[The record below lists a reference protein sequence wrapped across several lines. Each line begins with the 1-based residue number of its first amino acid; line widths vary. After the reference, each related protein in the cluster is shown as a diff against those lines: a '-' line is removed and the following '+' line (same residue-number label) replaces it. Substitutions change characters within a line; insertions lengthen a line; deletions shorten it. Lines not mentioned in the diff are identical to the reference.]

1 MFVSAEVW
9 DWTLQCPDVRKAPSF
24 NKEKSERVFQELLIC
39 GFIVVWGGALH
50 DGMWSHK
57 KKANLEIFFASE
69 WEVRLFCRS
78 AVLQFCIV
86 WFSD

>member
-9 DWTLQCPDVRKAPSF
+9 DWTLQCPDVQKAPRL
-24 NKEKSERVFQELLIC
+24 SERVFQELLIC
-39 GFIVVWGGALH
+39 GFTVVWGVALH

-69 WEVRLFCRS
+69 LEVRLFCRS